1 MKVGDLVKFSKE
13 HISNPGHE
21 YVKEWIGIVVEAGST
36 GFHKPID
43 EVRISWTLPWGDTQ
57 ISHYDGFWWNELNYK
72 PFEVI
77 S

>member
-36 GFHKPID
+36 AA
-43 EVRISWTLPWGDTQ
+43 R
-57 ISHYDGFWWNELNYK
+57 
-72 PFEVI
+72 VI
-77 S
+77 YASG

>member
-21 YVKEWIGIVVEAGST
+21 YVKEWIGNVVEAGST